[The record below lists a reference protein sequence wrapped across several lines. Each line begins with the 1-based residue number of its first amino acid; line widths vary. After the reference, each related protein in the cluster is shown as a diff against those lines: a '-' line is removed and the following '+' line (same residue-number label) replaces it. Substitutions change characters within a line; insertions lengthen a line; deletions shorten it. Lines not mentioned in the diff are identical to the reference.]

1 MSASDSSGCDAFPL
15 TDEHRM
21 LLRMRETLYEGHWDD
36 FEEDLRAR
44 AQDRPHVFET
54 IPASPEMKA
63 TIDRHLLLIG
73 EMQAWEARH
82 EQTLKPD
89 A

>member
-1 MSASDSSGCDAFPL
+1 MSAPEPSGHDAFPL

-36 FEEDLRAR
+36 FEQDLRAR

-54 IPASPEMKA
+54 IPPSPQVKA
-63 TIDRHLLLIG
+63 TIDRHLVLIG
-73 EMQAWEARH
+73 EMQAWEAQH
-82 EQTLKPD
+82 DKTLM
-89 A
+89 AGA